1 MGYDLVF
8 DLYLPILYVLLPDKQ
23 QDTYWH
29 LLDNVIMQS
38 DLQVDLRYT
47 TCDFE
52 MGLLNTVRQQFTGFS
67 VVDCLFHC
75 KHALPRKMIDLRI
88 PQEAVS
94 HVMTAGVIDVLTVIP
109 ITEIAEK
116 GIPFVRRRVDELGH
130 QVQWDTSWRYFT
142 RTWVRNYDPTPWNIQ
157 AISESTD
164 IVNRTNNALER
175 FKRDR
180 DESFTSAHSK
190 LLTLLAVIADGE
202 SLCCQDG
209 GHTPQLPAGSR
220 AGKSGWVEIPAEYRQ
235 FCEE

>member
-75 KHALPRKMIDLRI
+75 KHALP
-88 PQEAVS
+88 Q
-94 HVMTAGVIDVLTVIP
+94 
-109 ITEIAEK
+109 K